1 VQPNSSEQIDVLLE
15 HMAWVQK
22 HGLQK
27 GFPQECE
34 PMKAL
39 WVAACCRSLFAYNGK
54 GMTSNRWLAQF
65 HSTGSL
71 LLGSPTVNKL
81 LENSEGWEKCE
92 AELTHVVSANDFG
105 QALFARQAQQLF
117 KARLGRVAQEVVD
130 MLLGAEII
138 NTTISV
144 AKAEF
149 DKRLTALGAKGD
161 TTLPRR
167 QTLVLYGSGR
177 IPVEVVSVNDEFKV
191 QVQG

>member
-1 VQPNSSEQIDVLLE
+1 MQ
-15 HMAWVQK
+15 
-22 HGLQK
+22 
-27 GFPQECE
+27 
-34 PMKAL
+34 
-39 WVAACCRSLFAYNGK
+39 
-54 GMTSNRWLAQF
+54 
-65 HSTGSL
+65 
-71 LLGSPTVNKL
+71 
-81 LENSEGWEKCE
+81 
-92 AELTHVVSANDFG
+92 VVSANDFG
-105 QALFARQAQQLF
+105 QALFARQTQQLP